1 MKLISIFLFFLSFNS
16 IASGLSYDYIQYEV
30 GSTNSKHLQDVY
42 SIDISKSIADN
53 YAIKGGISY
62 LYGDWNDPGEYEE
75 ERVKSFILEATYH
88 RDINPRTDITA
99 SFQFAH
105 SNYELDC
112 WRTSDNSSCNSSY
125 TNDRP
130 KYDYY
135 IPILGL
141 RHLLDNDVEIEG
153 RYKYIKREG
162 LSTKTRQSQLLI
174 SKPIMENIS
183 LGAEYTWGHSNTTD
197 FYGVF
202 LRQDF

>member
-16 IASGLSYDYIQYEV
+16 IASGLSYDYIQYEI
-30 GSTNSKHLQDVY
+30 GSTNSKHFQDVY
-42 SIDISKSIADN
+42 SIDVSKSIADN
-53 YAIKGGISY
+53 YAIKGGLSY
-62 LYGDWNDPGEYEE
+62 LYGDWNDPGQYEE

-99 SFQFAH
+99 SFQYVN
-105 SNYELDC
+105 SNYEFDC

-153 RYKYIKREG
+153 RYKYIKTEG
-162 LSTKTRQSQLLI
+162 LSNKVRQSQLLI

>member
-1 MKLISIFLFFLSFNS
+1 MKLISILSFLLSVNS
-16 IASGLSYDYIQYEV
+16 IASGLNYDFIQYEV
-30 GSTNSKHLQDVY
+30 GSTDSKHIQNVY

-53 YAIKGGISY
+53 YAMKGVFSY
-62 LYGDWNDPGEYEE
+62 FYGDWRDPGEYEE
-75 ERVKSFILEATYH
+75 GIHKNFILEATYH

-99 SFQFAH
+99 SFQYLH
-105 SNYELDC
+105 SKYKHKGC
-112 WRTSDNSSCNSSY
+112 NSSCTPNSKY
-125 TNDRP
+125 TIDSR
-130 KYDYY
+130 YHYY

-141 RHLLDNDVEIEG
+141 RHLLDNNVEIEG

-183 LGAEYTWGHSNTTD
+183 LGAEYTWGLSNTTD
-197 FYGVF
+197 LYGVF